1 MAANLIEAWAHYLT
15 SEEGRSP
22 ATVREYLK
30 DIRLLRKWLDDPER
44 PQQQRG
50 RGWEDIT
57 ASDLRGFLAELKP
70 APRRNHRLVSSWRSF
85 WRFLREVER
94 LPALQAGPAELK
106 RPKLPKRLPGA
117 LSLADVAKLL
127 DTVYKDS
134 SPARG
139 LRNWC
144 ILAFLYGTGLR
155 ISEMLNLTFDK
166 IEYQD
171 GTPVAVRVIGKG
183 DKERRVPLSETA
195 KTALLRWLRERRM
208 HGNPV
213 TPWVWSPL
221 SGKRYGQQMQ
231 ARTIGKMLDTAAQR
245 AGLDVSKVSPHK
257 LRHTFATALVEGGRS
272 LDEVR
277 DLLGHES
284 IATTQIYAHTSQ
296 KRIAAAAA
304 SLPDVVGLAGR

>member
-1 MAANLIEAWAHYLT
+1 M
-15 SEEGRSP
+15 
-22 ATVREYLK
+22 
-30 DIRLLRKWLDDPER
+30 
-44 PQQQRG
+44 
-50 RGWEDIT
+50 
-57 ASDLRGFLAELKP
+57 
-70 APRRNHRLVSSWRSF
+70 
-85 WRFLREVER
+85 
-94 LPALQAGPAELK
+94 
-106 RPKLPKRLPGA
+106 
-117 LSLADVAKLL
+117 
-127 DTVYKDS
+127 
-134 SPARG
+134 
-139 LRNWC
+139 
-144 ILAFLYGTGLR
+144 
-155 ISEMLNLTFDK
+155 
-166 IEYQD
+166 
-171 GTPVAVRVIGKG
+171 RVIGKG

-195 KTALLRWLRERRM
+195 KTSLLRWLRERRM

-231 ARTIGKMLDTAAQR
+231 ARTIGKMLDTAAAR